1 MTLDVTVYDAAAV
14 MPIMDRGAAKVRYQ
28 AMVDFVG
35 DIMRENTDYGIVP
48 GTGNKPTLLKP
59 GAEKLTTF
67 FGLSKRFVLVEKVED
82 WTGKDHGGEAF
93 FYYLYRCQLYR
104 GDLLIAECDGSANS
118 WESKYRYRKAERV
131 CPQCGEAAIIKGKQ
145 EYGGGWLCFKKRGGC
160 GAKFRDG
167 DTVIEAQEVGRV
179 PNPDPADVVN
189 TLQKMS
195 QKRALVGATLLAVNG
210 SDYFTQDVEDYIDA
224 DYTTTSAPV
233 VISTPAPA
241 STNGMTELEQ
251 FATTYSD
258 GTPVHPEPTTN
269 DDALPFHD
277 QGTAVK
283 WAIRF
288 EYYQKDGKPDPAH
301 AVGSINKICKELNCN
316 DREVE
321 CWGNAFYRHVMS
333 HDLDAQAAAEA

>member
-1 MTLDVTVYDAAAV
+1 MAARNITPSKSANLIAAA
-14 MPIMDRGAAKVRYQ
+14 IKRSGRYNYRVRK
-28 AMVDFVG
+28 M
-35 DIMRENTDYGIVP
+35 TDTECTI
-48 GTGNKPTLLKP
+48 
-59 GAEKLTTF
+59 TF
-67 FGLSKRFVLVEKVED
+67 FENGEEIGVSTFTAADAKTAGLN
-82 WTGKDHGGEAF
+82 
-93 FYYLYRCQLYR
+93 
-104 GDLLIAECDGSANS
+104 GDN
-118 WESKYRYRKAERV
+118 WRKFPRNMLFAR
-131 CPQCGEAAIIKGKQ
+131 AISN
-145 EYGGGWLCFKKRGGC
+145 
-160 GAKFRDG
+160 GAKWYC
-167 DTVIEAQEVGRV
+167 
-179 PNPDPADVVN
+179 PDLSGGPLYTPDE
-189 TLQKMS
+189 L
-195 QKRALVGATLLAVNG
+195 GATVDG
-210 SDYFTQDVEDYIDA
+210 ETGEVIDV
-224 DYTTTSAPV
+224 PV
-233 VISTPAPA
+233 VVSTPAPA